1 MGFDD
6 AMGRRVAVD
15 LVRVITLLKTL
26 GPTVRAQPVAT
37 GGNSPAAG
45 IEPGSHPVLF
55 AVRNEPCRV
64 TEIAERVR
72 LDVSVV
78 SRHVSALESR
88 GLVSKSA
95 DPRDGRAWVVRLTG
109 AGERLVEDIIDARG
123 RWLSELLHDWTP
135 EQAEDFDA
143 HLGRLVAA
151 LDTELAARTRADD
164 PQENR

>member
-6 AMGRRVAVD
+6 ATGRRMAVD
-15 LVRVITLLKTL
+15 LVRVITLLKAL
-26 GPTVRAQPVAT
+26 GPTLRVQLAAA
-37 GGNSPAAG
+37 GSNPAVAG

-55 AVRNEPCRV
+55 AIRHEPSRV
-64 TEIAERVR
+64 TEIAERLR

-88 GLVSKSA
+88 GLVDKSA